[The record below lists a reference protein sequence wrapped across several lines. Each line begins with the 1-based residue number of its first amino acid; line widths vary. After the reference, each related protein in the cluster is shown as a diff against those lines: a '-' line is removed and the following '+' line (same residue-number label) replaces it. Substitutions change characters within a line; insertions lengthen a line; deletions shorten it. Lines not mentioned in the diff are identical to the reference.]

1 MWICMWII
9 EDMAR
14 RRIGVWLKAWLAVML
29 VMLAGFAMP
38 ASAQTDQRYNL
49 GPGDQVRVTV
59 FGEADLSGEFK
70 VGDDGDISLP
80 LIGPIKAQGLTTAQL
95 EQTMIERLTP
105 DYVKNPNVSIQVM
118 NYRPFF
124 IIGEVN
130 SPGSYPYVSGMTVLE
145 AVALAGGFTYRAK
158 TEQVYIKRSVGG
170 ASDETLLPIETAVM
184 PGDVIRV
191 RERYF

>member
-1 MWICMWII
+1 MWTI

-14 RRIGVWLKAWLAVML
+14 RRIGVWLKAWLAVVL
-29 VMLAGFAMP
+29 VVLAGAVAP

-59 FGEADLSGEFK
+59 FGESDLSGEFK
-70 VGDDGDISLP
+70 VGDDGNISLP

-145 AVALAGGFTYRAK
+145 AVALAGGFTYRAR
-158 TEQVYIKRSVGG
+158 TEQVYIKRSIDG
-170 ASDETLLPIETAVM
+170 ASGENLLPIETAVM

>member
-1 MWICMWII
+1 MWTI
-9 EDMAR
+9 EDMAGR
-14 RRIGVWLKAWLAVML
+14 RMAVWLKTWLAVML
-29 VMLAGFAMP
+29 VMLAGFAAP

-59 FGEADLSGEFK
+59 FGETDLSGEFK
-70 VGDDGDISLP
+70 VGDDGNISLP

-158 TEQVYIKRSVGG
+158 TEQVYIKRSVDGT
-170 ASDETLLPIETAVM
+170 SEETLLPIETAVM

>member
-1 MWICMWII
+1 MWTI
-9 EDMAR
+9 EDMAGR
-14 RRIGVWLKAWLAVML
+14 RMAVWLKTWLAVML
-29 VMLAGFAMP
+29 VMLAGFAAS

-59 FGEADLSGEFK
+59 FGETDLSGEFK
-70 VGDDGDISLP
+70 VGDDGNISLP

-158 TEQVYIKRSVGG
+158 TEQVYIKRSVDGT
-170 ASDETLLPIETAVM
+170 SEETLLPIETAVM